1 MSPATSITAAT
12 VLAVALAAF
21 PVAIDRDTGM
31 PGAKLSVAQEAAEED
46 HPDDDAD
53 HDEDHDEATDGDH
66 PDDDADHDE
75 ATDGDHP
82 DDDADHPPDAPDDP
96 PPDEPPEDE
105 PPPDDPPP
113 DDPPADEPPPPDE
126 PLPVELPGEIGPAAP
141 PVEEFGGLEA
151 LLDLAPDVAA
161 ALEELPPET
170 LEAIADI
177 PPEVFGAI
185 PPETLADL
193 PPQSLGALAAV
204 PPEVFEALPPEV
216 FGFGFGPA
224 GDPGEL
230 LGQAAANALALQ
242 ADADQMILDARAAD
256 ADPNRLEL
264 LNATAKRMSAAATE
278 LAVVVARAEG
288 LGDEISA
295 LGAQR
300 QRANQAVDAA
310 RAALETA
317 PERAGPHCGPG
328 GA

>member
-1 MSPATSITAAT
+1 MSPATSITAAI

-31 PGAKLSVAQEAAEED
+31 PGAKGSLAQEAAEED

-96 PPDEPPEDE
+96 PPD
-105 PPPDDPPP
+105 
-113 DDPPADEPPPPDE
+113 DPPADEPPPPDE

-141 PVEEFGGLEA
+141 PLEEFGGLEA

-230 LGQAAANALALQ
+230 LGQAAAIALALQ
-242 ADADQMILDARAAD
+242 ADADQLILNARAAE

-264 LNATAKRMSAAATE
+264 LNATAKRMSEAAAE

-288 LGDEISA
+288 LGDEIAA

-300 QRANQAVDAA
+300 QRANQALDAA
-310 RAALETA
+310 RAALATA
-317 PERAGPHCGPG
+317 TNAPASNRGPG

>member
-161 ALEELPPET
+161 ALVELGMT
-170 LEAIADI
+170 MNYCYK
-177 PPEVFGAI
+177 
-185 PPETLADL
+185 
-193 PPQSLGALAAV
+193 SLSYVPSLSNLSSRLDNSVPGMALNFARPDAANVVRLAA
-204 PPEVFEALPPEV
+204 
-216 FGFGFGPA
+216 
-224 GDPGEL
+224 
-230 LGQAAANALALQ
+230 
-242 ADADQMILDARAAD
+242 
-256 ADPNRLEL
+256 
-264 LNATAKRMSAAATE
+264 
-278 LAVVVARAEG
+278 AV
-288 LGDEISA
+288 
-295 LGAQR
+295 
-300 QRANQAVDAA
+300 
-310 RAALETA
+310 
-317 PERAGPHCGPG
+317 
-328 GA
+328 